1 MKKSVVFVLVLA
13 ALIVLTATPAE
24 AATRLTRYH
33 CDANFNQAV
42 GATFQVWWPC
52 TTDWTSWGTTSYW
65 KEVIVNWDDCESGTE
80 VRTCWIYNM
89 CCGTWTQ
96 VNCP

>member
-1 MKKSVVFVLVLA
+1 MKKSVSPVLVLA
-13 ALIVLTATPAE
+13 ALILLIATPAD

-33 CDANFNQAV
+33 CDENFNQVV
-42 GATFQVWWPC
+42 GAQFTVWWPC
-52 TTDWTSWGTTSYW
+52 TTDWTSWGTTSYF
-65 KEVIVNWDDCESGTE
+65 KEIIDNWDDCEAGEET
-80 VRTCWIYNM
+80 RTCWKYNA